1 MSISTSDILHI
12 LDEICCFCIKL
23 NGFTAME
30 SLNQNIKMIYN
41 RGKCYKDKDFFLL
54 NLYHVLRKEIK
65 KNKKINKKDC

>member
-1 MSISTSDILHI
+1 
-12 LDEICCFCIKL
+12 
-23 NGFTAME
+23 ME